1 MTDLEAPG
9 IGRASDGPAPHDHE
23 APPGHEAPPNH
34 ETPIMTAH
42 RAGLIGCRGCGR
54 AWPETRTVCARCGAA
69 LVPPDRRGLQA
80 VWAWWLAGLVMYI
93 PANLFPM
100 MRTETFAGF
109 KGSAESTILEGVIDL
124 IKHGSYDIAAIVFVA
139 SIIVPVGKFIAIAW
153 LAMVAG
159 RPAQVDQAHTRLKVY
174 EVVEFIG
181 RWSMIDVFVVAILSA
196 LVQLG
201 FVASIHPGP
210 AAASFALSVA
220 FTMLSAQSFD
230 PRLIWRG
237 LPLRRRDK

>member
-1 MTDLEAPG
+1 MSGAP
-9 IGRASDGPAPHDHE
+9 DDAPVL
-23 APPGHEAPPNH
+23 
-34 ETPIMTAH
+34 TAH
-42 RAGLIGCRGCGR
+42 RAGLIGCRACGR
-54 AWPETRTVCARCGAA
+54 VWPQTETTCARCNSD
-69 LVPPDRRGLQA
+69 LVPPDRRCLNA
-80 VWAWWLAGLVMYI
+80 VWAWLTAGFIFYL

-100 MRTETFAGF
+100 LKTSTLGGLAGNT
-109 KGSAESTILEGVIDL
+109 ESTILGGVVEL
-124 IKHGSYDIAAIVFVA
+124 LHYGNYGVAAIIFIA
-139 SIIVPVGKFIAIAW
+139 SIMVPVGKFIAIAW
-153 LAMVAG
+153 LARVAG
-159 RPAQVDQAHTRLKVY
+159 RPATVLQAHRRLHLY

-210 AAASFALSVA
+210 AAVSFALSVA

-237 LPLRRRDK
+237 LPLRSRKD

>member
-1 MTDLEAPG
+1 MSSGADPKGAPV
-9 IGRASDGPAPHDHE
+9 
-23 APPGHEAPPNH
+23 
-34 ETPIMTAH
+34 MTAH
-42 RAGLIGCRGCGR
+42 RAGLIGCRSCGR
-54 AWPETRTVCARCGAA
+54 VWPQEETRCARCGAG

-80 VWAWWLAGLVMYI
+80 VWAWWFAGLIMYI
-93 PANLFPM
+93 PANIFPM
-100 MRTETFAGF
+100 MRTQTFGGLQGNSEA
-109 KGSAESTILEGVIDL
+109 TILEGVVEL
-124 IKHGSYDIAAIVFVA
+124 IHHGSYDIAIIVFVA
-139 SIIVPVGKFIAIAW
+139 SIIVPIAKFVSIAW

-159 RPAQVDQAHTRLKVY
+159 RPATVDQAHTRLKIF
-174 EVVEFIG
+174 EVVEFVG

-237 LPLRRRDK
+237 LPLRRQTTN